1 MDSPHF
7 ERLRTAIVVTGMIV
21 LPLIAVAGLRLPWET
36 PGTKSAGHAIG
47 AVPMPSGKTVAETAP
62 LTQDSLTLRDQA
74 SANTNFPKP
83 SHNPVQLTAN
93 HDVRAS
99 RLGAASLPERF
110 VPADAV
116 YPLPTPDV
124 ESPTPATVEV
134 QADRFSRIQKRL
146 RALGATHYALETWGS
161 QGELYRFQC
170 RMAAGHQPGYSRQ
183 FEATDADA
191 VRVMQTVLDD
201 VEAWKAGRLP

>member
-1 MDSPHF
+1 MESPRF

-47 AVPMPSGKTVAETAP
+47 AVPTPSGQTPSETAP
-62 LTQDSLTLRDQA
+62 LSRDSLALGDPA
-74 SANTNFPKP
+74 AAKSNTAK
-83 SHNPVQLTAN
+83 NPDHPIQLTAN

-99 RLGAASLPERF
+99 MPGAASLPERF
-110 VPADAV
+110 VPPDAI

-124 ESPTPATVEV
+124 ESPTPAAVEV
-134 QADRFSRIQKRL
+134 EADRFSRIQKRL

-191 VRVMQTVLDD
+191 VRVMRTVLDD